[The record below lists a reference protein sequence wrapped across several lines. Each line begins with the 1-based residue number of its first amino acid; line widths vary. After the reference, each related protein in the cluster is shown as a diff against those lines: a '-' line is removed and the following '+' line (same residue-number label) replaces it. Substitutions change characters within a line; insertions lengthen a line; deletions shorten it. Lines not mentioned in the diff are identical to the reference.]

1 MSLLVSGIATARVAG
16 LGPGFLQAWIDGWL
30 AAWLVAFPA
39 VLAVAPLARKAVA
52 RIVA

>member
-1 MSLLVSGIATARVAG
+1 MATAPVRATVDMASLLKEEVESVYERDPASGGYQPIG
-16 LGPGFLQAWIDGWL
+16 
-30 AAWLVAFPA
+30 A